1 MLYIIYQEDV
11 ENSAP
16 LREIHKPAHFE
27 YLAKWEDKL
36 VLGGAMMPD
45 DGNGRIGSV
54 LILNVDSREE
64 AEAFS
69 ANEPLRVGGVF
80 KSVKI
85 TRMRRGQW
93 NPGAAPKT
101 AEGN

>member
-16 LREIHKPAHFE
+16 LRAIHKAAHFA
-27 YLAKWEDKL
+27 YLELHKDIL
-36 VLGGAMMPD
+36 VLGGAMVD
-45 DGNGRIGSV
+45 DHAVQRIGSV
-54 LILNVDSREE
+54 LILNVPDRAA
-64 AEAFS
+64 AERFS
-69 ANEPLRVGGVF
+69 EGEPLRQAGVF

-93 NPGAAPKT
+93 NPAAAPAT
-101 AEGN
+101 PEGN